1 MTDTTRET
9 YPVAPIIAGSC
20 LWCGETLEESTGK
33 KPRKYCSR
41 WCTNAM
47 SHFNVTGRIRVFRE
61 RVENTHCLE
70 CGKALE
76 LARGN
81 RNPKKFCNSSCST
94 RHWRK
99 HNPDRAKAKQSEWAK
114 QRAKKVEAAKPPK
127 PRCKSCGAQL
137 YSRRRD
143 SHYCGNK
150 LCQSVKRQDLKLV
163 SPECSKRGCSRP
175 SMSRGLCGSHAHAEW
190 AKENPDKA
198 HANKARY
205 RARKRGAWVENVD
218 RAVVFE
224 RDRWVCGICGERIPK
239 SAIYPDLLSPSIDHV
254 IPLAEGGEHSYANV
268 QAAHFSCNSSKQN
281 RGSGEQ
287 LAII

>member
-9 YPVAPIIAGSC
+9 YPVTPIIAGSC

-70 CGKALE
+70 CGDPLE
-76 LARGN
+76 LGRRN
-81 RNPKKFCNSSCST
+81 RNPKKYCSPACSAKSY
-94 RHWRK
+94 RK
-99 HNPDRAKAKQSEWAK
+99 NNPEYVERQALLAKLRAAKRE
-114 QRAKKVEAAKPPK
+114 EAKPPK
-127 PRCKSCGAQL
+127 PRCGNCGVEL
-137 YSRRRD
+137 HSRRQGLR
-143 SHYCGNK
+143 YCGDARCRAAK
-150 LCQSVKRQDLKLV
+150 YQASK
-163 SPECSKRGCSRP
+163 SSAPACSENNCSRP
-175 SMSRGLCGSHAHAEW
+175 AMVRGRCGSHAHAKW

-198 HANKARY
+198 HSNKSRY
-205 RARKRGAWVENVD
+205 RARKRGAWVEDVD

-239 SAIYPDLLSPSIDHV
+239 SATYPDLLSPSIDHV

-281 RGSGEQ
+281 HGSGEQ